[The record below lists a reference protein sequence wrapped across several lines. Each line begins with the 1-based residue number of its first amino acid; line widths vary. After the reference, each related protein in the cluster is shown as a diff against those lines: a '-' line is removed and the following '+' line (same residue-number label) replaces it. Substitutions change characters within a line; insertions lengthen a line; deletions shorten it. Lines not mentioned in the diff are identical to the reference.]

1 MSLSKTARKRKF
13 REEWEEEFFFC
24 SEGENVKCL
33 LCSKILG
40 GVYITNIKRHY
51 RTYHK
56 EHTKITGTA
65 IQIIFNDIITMLI
78 TKYCI
83 VNFL

>member
-51 RTYHK
+51 RT
-56 EHTKITGTA
+56 
-65 IQIIFNDIITMLI
+65 
-78 TKYCI
+78 
-83 VNFL
+83 